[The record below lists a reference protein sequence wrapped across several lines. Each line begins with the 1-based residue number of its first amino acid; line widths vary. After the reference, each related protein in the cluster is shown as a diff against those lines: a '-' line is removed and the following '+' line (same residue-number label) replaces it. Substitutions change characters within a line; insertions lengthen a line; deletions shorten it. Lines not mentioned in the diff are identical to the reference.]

1 MAQSDLDDS
10 PLPANDVT
18 DNILTFPPPL
28 ERDSGATALDLV
40 YQAAEVFTG
49 MEDRARETEARAR
62 SLCQS
67 AVDRLHLA
75 EQRIDAAERARR
87 DIIHSTGEK
96 LQDASRA
103 LKQAQMR
110 IEAAEQRAAAA
121 ETRALV
127 AEAQAQE
134 ARRVL
139 TQVEE
144 AIRSR
149 LLGEGIAFGAHEV
162 LHAVA

>member
-1 MAQSDLDDS
+1 MAQLSSSYSTRLASDD
-10 PLPANDVT
+10 A
-18 DNILTFPPPL
+18 DNVLNFPQTS
-28 ERDSGATALDLV
+28 ERDSGATALELV

-49 MEDRARETEARAR
+49 MEDRARDTEARAR

-67 AVDRLHLA
+67 AVERLHLA
-75 EQRIDAAERARR
+75 EQRIEAAERSRR
-87 DIIHSTGEK
+87 DIIHDAGEK

-103 LKQAQMR
+103 LKQAQLR
-110 IEAAEQRAAAA
+110 IEAAERQAAAS
-121 ETRALV
+121 ECRAQT

-149 LLGEGIAFGAHEV
+149 LLGEGIEFYDT
-162 LHAVA
+162 LNAVA